1 MKTRAF
7 PFLKHSRRKG
17 VTGITF
23 GEHFRVNGQEG
34 GCRPLSSFG
43 PGCERCCL
51 SLRALIRLGDRKADR
66 SVSNIRMAIA

>member
-23 GEHFRVNGQEG
+23 GEHFRVNDKEG
-34 GCRPLSSFG
+34 GG
-43 PGCERCCL
+43 
-51 SLRALIRLGDRKADR
+51 RALHLARAASALVFRCARSAAGGRQADR
-66 SVSNIRMAIA
+66 SVSNIGMAIA